1 MFVDNP
7 LCPTNPDAFCSIM
20 LGSEVSDPLA
30 ISFVEAI
37 KLLYKYW
44 NSEYCK
50 GQFLENVGLNDEP
63 YFKYFDYPDFVTPY
77 SGLIQIKKYAEING
91 KIDILE
97 KFEPIKQ
104 LSKQVKERI
113 YDLLV
118 NEFKYFE

>member
-1 MFVDNP
+1 MSNK
-7 LCPTNPDAFCSIM
+7 S
-20 LGSEVSDPLA
+20 
-30 ISFVEAI
+30 
-37 KLLYKYW
+37 W
-44 NSEYCK
+44 NSEYGK

-63 YFKYFDYPDFVTPY
+63 YFKYFDYLDFVTPY

-91 KIDILE
+91 KTDILE

-104 LSKQVKERI
+104 SSKQVKERI

>member
-7 LCPTNPDAFCSIM
+7 LCPTNPDAFWSIM
-20 LGSEVSDPLA
+20 LGYEVSDPLA
-30 ISFVEAI
+30 ISLVEAI

-44 NSEYCK
+44 NSEYGK
-50 GQFLENVGLNDEP
+50 RQFLENVGLNDEP
-63 YFKYFDYPDFVTPY
+63 YFKYFDYLDFVTPY

-91 KIDILE
+91 KTDILE
-97 KFEPIKQ
+97 KFEPIKL